1 MLSVSS
7 SNRSTGTNQSS
18 SNTASKTD
26 KIIQDLMK
34 QKARLSEEMQT
45 VRSNEKLDTKTKMQ
59 RIQTLSSSIQEIDAQ
74 IAQIKAEEIQ
84 EKTRQKETDQPKSSE
99 PQPED
104 TVSLGSVI
112 KNSNTYDQLG
122 KLVGSREKMQGSIN
136 TLEGGVR
143 FDRTLLDSNPHQDS
157 GKSAMLE
164 NAEHTVFQMKREMVQ
179 EIKSHIRST
188 DKKIGELL
196 KDINDTA
203 PRNDQTAEKSRTEVD
218 KVEKDKTDNI
228 PADNNQSKDNDHP
241 SNSPAIS
248 NKNTSIDVLI

>member
-7 SNRSTGTNQSS
+7 SNRSTGTHQS
-18 SNTASKTD
+18 SNTATKTD
-26 KIIQDLMK
+26 KIIQDLNK
-34 QKARLSEEMQT
+34 QKARLSEEIQT

-59 RIQTLSSSIQEIDAQ
+59 RIQTLNSSIQEIDAQ

-84 EKTRQKETDQPKSSE
+84 EKTRQKENEQPKSSE

-143 FDRTLLDSNPHQDS
+143 FDRTLLDSNPHADN

-179 EIKSHIRST
+179 EVKSHIRST

-196 KDINDTA
+196 QDINDTA
-203 PRNDQTAEKSRTEVD
+203 PRNEPTVEKASTEEVKAEKDNKDDKLSGNNEVM
-218 KVEKDKTDNI
+218 DNK
-228 PADNNQSKDNDHP
+228 PH
-241 SNSPAIS
+241 SNSLTMINP
-248 NKNTSIDVLI
+248 NTSIDILA

>member
-7 SNRSTGTNQSS
+7 SNRSTGTHQS
-18 SNTASKTD
+18 SNTATKTD
-26 KIIQDLMK
+26 KIIQDLNK
-34 QKARLSEEMQT
+34 QKARLSEEIQT

-59 RIQTLSSSIQEIDAQ
+59 RIQTLNSSIQEIDAQ

-84 EKTRQKETDQPKSSE
+84 EKTRQKENEQPKSSE

-143 FDRTLLDSNPHQDS
+143 FDRTLLDSNPHADN

-179 EIKSHIRST
+179 EVKSHIRST

-196 KDINDTA
+196 QDINDTA
-203 PRNDQTAEKSRTEVD
+203 PRNEPTVEKASTEEVKAEKDNKDDKLSVNNEVM
-218 KVEKDKTDNI
+218 DNK
-228 PADNNQSKDNDHP
+228 PH
-241 SNSPAIS
+241 SNSLTMINP
-248 NKNTSIDVLI
+248 NTSIDILA

>member
-7 SNRSTGTNQSS
+7 TNRSTGSNQSS
-18 SNTASKTD
+18 GNTTTKTD

-59 RIQTLSSSIQEIDAQ
+59 RIQTLTSSIQEIDAQ

-84 EKTRQKETDQPKSSE
+84 EKTRQKENEKPKSSDS
-99 PQPED
+99 QPED
-104 TVSLGSVI
+104 TISLGSVI

-143 FDRTLLDSNPHQDS
+143 FDRTLLDSNPHADN
-157 GKSAMLE
+157 GKSVMLE

-179 EIKSHIRST
+179 EVKSHIRST

-203 PRNDQTAEKSRTEVD
+203 PRNEPTAEKASTEEV
-218 KVEKDKTDNI
+218 KAEKDNKDDILSGNNEVMDNI
-228 PADNNQSKDNDHP
+228 QH
-241 SNSPAIS
+241 SNSPSMI
-248 NKNTSIDVLI
+248 NTNTSIDILA

>member
-7 SNRSTGTNQSS
+7 SNRSTGTHQS
-18 SNTASKTD
+18 SNTATKTD
-26 KIIQDLMK
+26 KIIQDLNK
-34 QKARLSEEMQT
+34 QKARLSEEIQT

-59 RIQTLSSSIQEIDAQ
+59 RIQTLNSSIQEIDAQ

-84 EKTRQKETDQPKSSE
+84 EKTRQKENEQPKSSE

-143 FDRTLLDSNPHQDS
+143 FDRTLLDSNPHADN

-179 EIKSHIRST
+179 EVKSHIRST

-196 KDINDTA
+196 QDINDTA
-203 PRNDQTAEKSRTEVD
+203 PRNEPTVEKASTEEVKAEKDNKDDKLSGNNEV
-218 KVEKDKTDNI
+218 
-228 PADNNQSKDNDHP
+228 KDNKPH
-241 SNSPAIS
+241 SNSLTMINP
-248 NKNTSIDVLI
+248 NTSIDILA

>member
-7 SNRSTGTNQSS
+7 SNRSTGSNQSS

-84 EKTRQKETDQPKSSE
+84 EKTRQKETDTPKTSE

-104 TVSLGSVI
+104 TVSLGSII

-143 FDRTLLDSNPHQDS
+143 FDRTLLDSNPHGDS

-179 EIKSHIRST
+179 EVKSHIRST
-188 DKKIGELL
+188 DMKIGELL

-203 PRNDQTAEKSRTEVD
+203 PRNEQTAEKTSTEDV
-218 KVEKDKTDNI
+218 KAEKDNKDRK
-228 PADNNQSKDNDHP
+228 PADNNEVKDNDNQ
-241 SNSPAIS
+241 SILPAIL
-248 NKNTSIDVLI
+248 NQNTSIDLLV

>member
-164 NAEHTVFQMKREMVQ
+164 NAEHTVFQIKREMVQ

-228 PADNNQSKDNDHP
+228 PADNNQSKENDHP
-241 SNSPAIS
+241 SNSSGIS